1 MAQSYPII
9 TQQPTGASAAVRFF
23 PLQTYYAASAQTSN
37 GPANSVML
45 GSGVLENFFVD
56 RKGTP
61 PSAGTTVT
69 YDLLKNNNTATP
81 VASITLNDTQSFG
94 SDVVSSV
101 AYTDGDLFCW
111 RVTPSGSAGNVSW
124 ESGCEAISSNDGQAL
139 VTGSST
145 ATNSTNPQYA
155 NLQQDGLLNVLG
167 GGSIMPFDG
176 SLTKFAMNCS
186 IAPGAGKD
194 FTATLMKRTRATGA
208 VASTGFTIQVAD
220 ANTQTITTPSPIPFL
235 QGDIF
240 WWENTPTGSPSSSIR
255 ISLAALQVPTIP
267 GMSMHSFG
275 TSSNSS
281 ASQTVSATILYATVG
296 GGNGSS
302 AETTRVAPN
311 TGTYVQ
317 RNLTVWNELT
327 PAGSNEIT
335 YNSRANGVDIGTVI
349 MLPSTSPLY
358 LEDNTSQVT
367 VNPYEK
373 VGLKFQRTAG
383 SGTATIGLMSAG
395 FAMYKAPVSGF
406 KPKTVMFM

>member
-1 MAQSYPII
+1 MAQTYPII
-9 TQQPTGASAAVRFF
+9 SGQPTGASAAVRFF

-45 GSGVLENFFVD
+45 GSGVLQNFFVD
-56 RKGTP
+56 RKGSA

-69 YDLLKNNNTATP
+69 YDLLKNNDTATP

-94 SDVVSSV
+94 SDLVSTPS
-101 AYTDGDLFCW
+101 YTDGDLFCW
-111 RVTPSGSAGNVSW
+111 RVTPSGSAGNVAW
-124 ESGCEAISSNDGQAL
+124 ESSCEAVSSNNGQCL

-155 NLQQDGLLNVLG
+155 NLQQDGLVNVQG

-176 SLTKFAMNCS
+176 SLTKFCMNCS
-186 IAPGAGKD
+186 VAPSAGKD

-208 VASTGFTIQVAD
+208 TASTGFTIQVAGT
-220 ANTQTITTPSPIPFL
+220 NTQTISTPTPIPFL

-240 WWENTPTGSPSSSIR
+240 WWENTPTGTPSSSIR
-255 ISLAALQVPTIP
+255 ISLAALQVPTTP

-281 ASQTVSATILYATVG
+281 ASQTASATALYATVG

-302 AETTRVAPN
+302 AESTRVAPN
-311 TGTYVQ
+311 AGTYTMK
-317 RNLTVWNELT
+317 NLTVWNELT

-335 YNSRANGVDIGTVI
+335 FTSRANAVAIGTII

-358 LEDNTSQVT
+358 LEDNSSQVT
-367 VNPYEK
+367 VNTHEK
-373 VGLKFQRTAG
+373 VGVRFQRTAG
-383 SGTATIGLMSAG
+383 SGTATLGLVSAG
-395 FAMYKAPVSGF
+395 FALYKAPASTF
-406 KPKTVMFM
+406 KPQITMY